1 MQFKPTLF
9 SIIIGLVLSVSPFFA
24 KAQTLPNGIKKVT
37 AVEGVTEYQLKNGL
51 RVLLFPDQS
60 KPKVTVNIT
69 YLVGSR
75 HEGYGETGMAH
86 LLEHMV
92 FKGTPK
98 HKDIPAELTE
108 HGASPNGT
116 TWYDRT
122 NYFETF
128 SATDENLEWAL
139 DLESDR
145 MINSYVAKKDLVTEM
160 TVVRNEFEMGENDP
174 GSILYERVLSTAF
187 LWHNYGQSTIGA
199 RSDIEDVPIERLK
212 AFYRKYYQP
221 DNAVL
226 LVAGKIDPAK
236 TIKLIDKYFSPIPR
250 PKRASPLYDTY
261 TREPTQDG
269 ERLVT
274 LKRSGDLQVASC
286 SYHIPS
292 GTHHDFAPLRVLEEI
307 MTDEPSG
314 RLYKA
319 LVETEKS
326 SGIWGFAPALKEPS
340 YVYFNADVR
349 ASKDVYDAQKALLS
363 TLDDITNKPPTKE
376 EVDRAKQ
383 RILKHWNLNFNDA
396 NRIGVYMS
404 GYIAQG
410 DWRLLFLYRDAIEKV
425 SPDDVYNAAKKYI
438 KPSNRTLGVFVPTK
452 ETNRAVIS
460 EAPSAAELVKGY
472 KGREAVAEGEEF
484 DPAPSNIQK
493 RTNETTLSNGAEIAL
508 LKKENRGNSVTAR
521 IKLRYGSLKSLSG
534 KATDAD
540 ITASMLNKGTKT
552 MTRQQLQDKFDALKA
567 RVGFS
572 GGYNGITVSIETE
585 NKFLDE
591 TLKLV
596 FDVLKNPSFPKDEFD
611 KLIQENLAGIESQR
625 SDPQAIAYHEIQ
637 KLSTQPFPKDD
648 PRYVNNFDEDIAAYK
663 STQLEGAVDFHK
675 NFYGASHATVSI
687 VGDFDE
693 SKIKNTLTN
702 ELQTWKSKKPYK
714 RIVNEYYEPKPTNKN
729 INTPDKANAL
739 FFVNQNLKL
748 KKDDPSYAALTLG
761 NFMLGGG
768 FLNSR
773 LATRIR
779 QKEGLSYGVGSWLY
793 GSDLDEVGAFG
804 SYAIYAPEN
813 AEKLEKAFNEE
824 IAKMLKDGFTN
835 EEVNAAKSG
844 WLQKQTVNRSSD
856 RNLSR
861 TLETN
866 LFVDKDMIW
875 TEKFEQQIKNVTTEQ
890 INAAM
895 KKFIQPEKFIMVKAG
910 DFEKNIV
917 KP

>member
-1 MQFKPTLF
+1 ML
-9 SIIIGLVLSVSPFFA
+9 SLVIGLVLSAFPFFA
-24 KAQTLPNGIKKVT
+24 QAQSLPSGMTKVT
-37 AVEGVTEYQLKNGL
+37 TVEGITEYQLKNGL

-92 FKGTPK
+92 FKGTPN
-98 HKDIPAELTE
+98 HKDIPSELTE

-128 SATDENLEWAL
+128 SATDENLKWAL
-139 DLESDR
+139 SLEADR

-174 GSILYERVLSTAF
+174 GGVLYERVLSTAF

-199 RSDIEDVPIERLK
+199 RSDIEDVPIERLQ
-212 AFYRKYYQP
+212 AFYHKYYQP

-226 LVAGKIDPAK
+226 LVAGKFDPAA
-236 TIKLIDKYFSPIPR
+236 TLKLINQYFSPIPR
-250 PKRASPLYDTY
+250 PKRDVPLYDTY

-274 LKRSGDLQVASC
+274 LKRTGDLQVASC
-286 SYHIPS
+286 AYHVPA
-292 GTHHDFAPLRVLEEI
+292 GTHHDFAPIRVLAEI
-307 MTDEPSG
+307 MTAEPSG

-326 SGIWGFAPALKEPS
+326 SGVWGFAPALKEPG
-340 YVYFNADVR
+340 YLYFNADVR
-349 ASKDVYDAQKALLS
+349 TSKDVYDAQKTLLA
-363 TLDDITNKPPTKE
+363 TLDNITMKPPTKE

-410 DWRLLFLYRDAIEKV
+410 DWRLLFLYRDAIENV
-425 SPDDVYNAAKKYI
+425 TPDDVYNAAKKYI
-438 KPSNRTLGVFVPTK
+438 KPSNRTLGIFIPTK
-452 ETNRAVIS
+452 QAERAIIT
-460 EAPSAAELVKGY
+460 EAPNVADLVKNY
-472 KGREAVAEGEEF
+472 KGKKEIAKGEAF
-484 DPAPSNIQK
+484 DPAPSNIQN
-493 RTNETTLSNGAEIAL
+493 RTKKTTLKNGAKIAL

-552 MTRQQLQDKFDALKA
+552 MTRQQIQDKFDALKA
-567 RVGFS
+567 RVGFY
-572 GGYNGITVSIETE
+572 GGYNGVTVTVETE
-585 NKFLDE
+585 NEFLDE
-591 TLKLV
+591 TLQLV
-596 FDVLKNPSFPKDEFD
+596 FDILKNPSFPKEEFD
-611 KLIQENLAGIESQR
+611 KLIQENLADIESQQ
-625 SDPQAIAYHEIQ
+625 SDPQAIASYELQ
-637 KLSTQPFPKDD
+637 KLSTRPFPKDD
-648 PRYVNNFDEDIAAYK
+648 PRYVSSFEEDIAAYK
-663 STQLEGAVDFHK
+663 AATLEGAADFHK
-675 NFYGASHATVSI
+675 NFYGAANATISV

-693 SKIKNTLTN
+693 SKIKNTLTT
-702 ELQTWKSKKPYK
+702 ELQNWKSKKPYR
-714 RIVNEYYEPKPTNKN
+714 RIVGKFYEPKPANKN
-729 INTPDKANAL
+729 INTPDKANAM

-748 KKDDPSYAALTLG
+748 KKDNPDYAALTLG

-793 GSDLDEVGAFG
+793 GSELDEVGAFG

-813 AEKLEKAFNEE
+813 AKKLEKAFNEE
-824 IAKMLKDGFTN
+824 IAKMLKDGFTD
-835 EEVNAAKSG
+835 EEVAAAKSG
-844 WLQKQTVNRSSD
+844 WLQKQKVNRSSD

-866 LFVDKDMIW
+866 LFVGKDMKR
-875 TEKFEQQIKNVTTEQ
+875 TEKFEQQVKNLTTAQ

-895 KKFIQPEKFIMVKAG
+895 KKYIKPEKFIMVKAG
-910 DFEKNIV
+910 DFEKATA